1 MALQTSNNVFHFS
14 NISNN
19 TQNSRFAAICPV
31 SDKRIDEN
39 VARLVAAQTVV
50 LLLVFAFTQ
59 HWLPIAILLYD
70 FSVRSAQR
78 PSFSLLALAASRF
91 AKLTGA
97 KPKLQNAGPK
107 IFAARIGLLFS
118 ALIVVSI
125 LAGSIPTAL
134 VFAGI
139 FGFCAL
145 LEAAFAFC
153 VACKIYPFVHALIYK

>member
-1 MALQTSNNVFHFS
+1 MATQISTTVYRFTNIDNKAQSNKFS
-14 NISNN
+14 
-19 TQNSRFAAICPV
+19 AICPI

-39 VARLVAAQTVV
+39 SARLVAAQAVV
-50 LLLVFAFTQ
+50 LLLIFAVTQ
-59 HWLPIAILLYD
+59 HWIPAAILLYD

-78 PSFSLLALAASRF
+78 SAFSPLAIIANRIT
-91 AKLTGA
+91 KLIGA